1 MFFRQPWEDNGNTS
15 NCVINMSNL
24 STVDDTFENILQV
37 NYEHLLMIIYNQH
50 QYNVNFLLKY
60 IGNF

>member
-1 MFFRQPWEDNGNTS
+1 
-15 NCVINMSNL
+15 MSNL

-37 NYEHLLMIIYNQH
+37 NYEHLLMTIYNQY